1 MLAQVSYPQPTVSH
15 WQELVDK
22 HLWLVRRQARRTAEQ
37 IQRMDLMDDLLQAGF
52 YGLVEAA
59 RRYKPSAGGAENAFI
74 KFAQHRIHGAMVDEI
89 RRLDWRP
96 RRVSRSASRIAR
108 AMATLEQQ
116 LGRTATEQEIAKSLD
131 CTLLEYQQELESIAC
146 GQLESLIDEPA
157 GPCADS
163 EWERLHHEQ
172 KQLLR
177 QGIDSLS
184 TNEKQ
189 LLGFYYQNGMNQC
202 EIALVFNV
210 TEARI
215 SQLHK
220 QALLKLRAFLD
231 VHSAG
236 HDEIDLC

>member
-1 MLAQVSYPQPTVSH
+1 MLAQTSYSQPPASH
-15 WQELVDK
+15 WQALVDK
-22 HLWLVRRQARRTAEQ
+22 HLGLVRRQARRIAEQ
-37 IQRMDLMDDLLQAGF
+37 IQRLDLMDDLLQAGF

-59 RRYKPSAGGAENAFI
+59 RRYNPPAGVVENAFVN
-74 KFAQHRIHGAMVDEI
+74 FAQPRIHGAIVDEI

-108 AMATLEQQ
+108 TMAALEQK
-116 LGRTATEQEIAKSLD
+116 LGRAATEAEIANGLGY
-131 CTLLEYQQELESIAC
+131 TLSEYQQELEAIAC

-157 GPCADS
+157 GSFADS
-163 EWERLHHEQ
+163 ERERLQYEQ
-172 KQLLR
+172 KKLLQ
-177 QGIDSLS
+177 QGIESLS
-184 TNEKQ
+184 ANEQQ
-189 LLGFYYQNGMNQC
+189 LLGFYYHNGMNQC
-202 EIALVFNV
+202 EIAQVFNV

-220 QALLKLRAFLD
+220 QALLKLKAFLD